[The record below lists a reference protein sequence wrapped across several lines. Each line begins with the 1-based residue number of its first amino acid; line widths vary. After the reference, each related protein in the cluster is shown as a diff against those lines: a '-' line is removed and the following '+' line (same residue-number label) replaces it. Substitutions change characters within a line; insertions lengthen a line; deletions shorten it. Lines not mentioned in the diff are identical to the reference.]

1 MRQQVAVEQQAAAQE
16 AAVDR
21 AESQAVRERLAAEQQ
36 AQTLEAQADAARR
49 TADVLDPER
58 KDS

>member
-1 MRQQVAVEQQAAAQE
+1 MEQQAAAQE

-21 AESQAVRERLAAEQQ
+21 VETHAVRERLATEEDA
-36 AQTLEAQADAARR
+36 ATIEAQADAARR
-49 TADVLDPER
+49 TADVLDPDR